1 LALNSYET
9 IVVLD
14 IALGEEK
21 VKEVG
26 ARIEALIAEH
36 GGQLQK
42 RDDWGKKRMTYEIRK
57 KRDGYYI
64 LYVYDGETKSPL
76 LSELKRLCHIEEAVL
91 RELTVCAE
99 VGKSAGDPAQAERA
113 LSAMNSGPRPGSRY
127 GRDRGGPPPAHTSSA
142 PSDAAPAAVATEA
155 VAVEAAPAADV

>member
-1 LALNSYET
+1 MASNSYET
-9 IVVLD
+9 VVVLD
-14 IALGEEK
+14 VALGEEK

-64 LYVYDGETKSPL
+64 LFVYDGDTKSPL
-76 LSELKRLCHIEEAVL
+76 LSELKRLCHIEEAIL
-91 RELTVCAE
+91 RELTVRAE

-113 LSAMNSGPRPGSRY
+113 LSAMNSGPRPGGRY
-127 GRDRGGPPPAHTSSA
+127 GRDRGGPPPAHTSA
-142 PSDAAPAAVATEA
+142 PADTAVAVATESVDAAPAN
-155 VAVEAAPAADV
+155 ADA

>member
-1 LALNSYET
+1 LASNSYET
-9 IVVLD
+9 VVVLD
-14 IALGEEK
+14 IALGDEK

-42 RDDWGKKRMTYEIRK
+42 REDWGKKRMTYEIRK

-64 LYVYDGETKSPL
+64 LFVYDGDTTSPL

-91 RELTVCAE
+91 REMTVRAE

-127 GRDRGGPPPAHTSSA
+127 GRDRGGPHSAHASAGSSD
-142 PSDAAPAAVATEA
+142 SAPAAVATET
-155 VAVEAAPAADV
+155 VAADAGTPDA